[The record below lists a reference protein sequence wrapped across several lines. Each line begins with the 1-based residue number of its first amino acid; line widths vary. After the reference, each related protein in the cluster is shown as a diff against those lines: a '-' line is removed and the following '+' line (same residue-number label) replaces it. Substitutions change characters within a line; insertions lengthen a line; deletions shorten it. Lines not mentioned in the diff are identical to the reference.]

1 MVYRTLVQRSAFA
14 ILLAGAIAASSTT
27 ALLAADANTEF
38 YRGKTVTYI
47 VATSPGGGHDF
58 YGRMAARHMER
69 FLPGSTFV
77 IRNVPGAGHL
87 LGANTIYGSKPD
99 GLTIGTFSTG
109 LTVSQIVGK
118 EGVRYDLTK
127 MSWVGKGAT
136 DTRVLIF
143 ADKSG
148 YKTFD
153 DLKNSKR
160 EIKMATGGVG
170 AGDYN
175 ETLIVASVFKLP
187 LKPLLG
193 YGGGERSMAM
203 MRGEV
208 DGTIGGLSSAEEF
221 GAASHGRIILA
232 FGNDVPGATNARDV
246 ATSEIQ
252 RKVVAL
258 IEGQGSL
265 YRFCVGPPNIPADR
279 LAALRQAFMAAYT
292 SPELIKEAGKRP
304 LDPLGGEAVAA
315 LVKDVM
321 EQPPEIVT
329 MLKGLSWAE

>member
-1 MVYRTLVQRSAFA
+1 MNCRDLVPRVALA
-14 ILLAGAIAASSTT
+14 IAIAAGSAG

-58 YGRMAARHMER
+58 YGRLIARHMER

-118 EGVRYDLTK
+118 EGVRFDLTK

-136 DTRVLIF
+136 DTRVLLI

-148 YKTFD
+148 FKSFE

-175 ETLIVASVFKLP
+175 ETLIVARAFSLP
-187 LKPLLG
+187 LKAMLG
-193 YGGGERSMAM
+193 YGGGERAMAM
-203 MRGEV
+203 LRGEV
-208 DGTIGGLSSAEEF
+208 DGTIGGYSSVEEI
-221 GAASHGRIILA
+221 GAATQGKVLLA
-232 FGNDVPGATNARDV
+232 FGEDIPNATNARDV

-258 IEGQGSL
+258 LEGQGTI
-265 YRFCVGPPNIPADR
+265 YRLCAGPPDIPADR
-279 LAALRQAFMAAYT
+279 LAALRQAFLAAYA
-292 SPELIKEAGKRP
+292 SPELKKEAGKRP
-304 LDPLGGEAVAA
+304 VKPLGGEQVAA
-315 LVKDVM
+315 MIKDVI
-321 EQPPEIVT
+321 EQPPEVVEL
-329 MLKGLSWAE
+329 LKGLTWAE